1 MRVGAGLATLDGM
14 NRQTLS
20 LTAHQ
25 SSPPAVATV
34 TAVPEMSG
42 TASLAVVPEASPTGR
57 DTPEP
62 RPVIEVQGL
71 AKSYGGRSVVRG
83 LDLSVR
89 QGEIFGILG
98 PNGAGKT
105 TTVEAVQGLRSIDAG
120 HLRVLGLDPF
130 RERRALRSQV
140 GSQLQSSSLPERL
153 RVGEALR
160 TFARLAGDVVDWREA
175 LDTWGLARLQRTP
188 FGGLSGGERQRLFI
202 ALALINDP
210 QVVFLD
216 ELTQGLDPAAR
227 REPWA
232 LIRQIRD
239 RGATVV
245 LVCHYM
251 DEVEQLADRA
261 AVLHEGRITAC
272 DTPANLVAIAD
283 GAVRTRFTLR
293 EGQHPGRLDALPGV
307 VRVLREGRRTEVV
320 GDRTTPVRVAAEL
333 ARAGI
338 LPDDLAIVRPSLE
351 DVFVQL
357 TSAEV

>member
-1 MRVGAGLATLDGM
+1 MKPQTLSRTAPQSRPPTPGAGADHGPGLATDQADSAG
-14 NRQTLS
+14 RATDTVIDVRG
-20 LTAHQ
+20 LTK
-25 SSPPAVATV
+25 T
-34 TAVPEMSG
+34 
-42 TASLAVVPEASPTGR
+42 
-57 DTPEP
+57 
-62 RPVIEVQGL
+62 
-71 AKSYGGRSVVRG
+71 YGDRSVIRG
-83 LDLSVR
+83 LDLSVSR
-89 QGEIFGILG
+89 GEIFGILG

-105 TTVEAVQGLRSIDAG
+105 TTVEAIQGLRRVDAG

-130 RERRALRSQV
+130 RDRQRLRSQV

-175 LDTWGLARLQRTP
+175 LDTWGLTSLRRSA

-202 ALALINDP
+202 ALALVNDP

-227 REPWA
+227 RETWA

-245 LVCHYM
+245 LVSHYM

-261 AVLHEGRITAC
+261 AVLHDGRITAC
-272 DTPANLVAIAD
+272 DTPANLVALAD

-293 EGQHPGRLDALPGV
+293 AGEHPGRLDQLPGV
-307 VRVLREGRRTEVV
+307 VLVAREGRRTEVV
-320 GDRTTPVRVAAEL
+320 GDRTTPVLVAAEL
-333 ARAGI
+333 ARVGI
-338 LPDDLAIVRPSLE
+338 LPEDLTVVRPSLE

-357 TSAEV
+357 TSGEVAA